1 VLSSLKSILTKLAV
15 SILLVFIL
23 GIGLASAQNTQG
35 AEADNPV
42 TDPSLEAMC
51 PISWEDFK
59 VKYALDACPS
69 RPFKEC
75 SDYFVKMKYPLY
87 PLPEEYIT
95 GKNRIR
101 YDFNCDQQFSEDEI
115 AAETKATTKQNIL
128 EDIPKEL
135 AKTDAGNRFSLYWQK
150 FGSGESKDLP
160 TDSEFLDVTDPSKGF
175 LAPNQ
180 NSSYFNDQENGPVV
194 AFILKIVSL
203 LVGFIGVAA
212 LLILVVASYYILVAN
227 GDSDQIDKGKDM
239 IGFALTGVVIAI
251 FSYAIVTFIQSVLY

>member
-1 VLSSLKSILTKLAV
+1 MLSSLKSILTKLVV

-23 GIGLASAQNTQG
+23 GIGLASAQG
-35 AEADNPV
+35 AEAGNPV
-42 TDPSLEAMC
+42 TDPTLEAMC
-51 PISWEDFK
+51 PKDIALFNK
-59 VKYALDACPS
+59 KYALDACPS

-75 SDYFVKMKYPLY
+75 SDYFVKMKYQLY

-95 GKNRIR
+95 GKSRIR

>member
-1 VLSSLKSILTKLAV
+1 MLRSLKSILTKLVV
-15 SILLVFIL
+15 SILLVFVL
-23 GIGLASAQNTQG
+23 GIGVVNAQDSEG
-35 AEADNPV
+35 SNPV
-42 TDPSLEAMC
+42 PDPALEAMC
-51 PISWEDFK
+51 PIAWEDFK

-101 YDFNCDQQFSEDEI
+101 YDFNCDQQFSAEEV
-115 AAETKATTKQNIL
+115 AAEKKATNKQNIL
-128 EDIPKEL
+128 ENIPKEL
-135 AKTDAGNRFSLYWQK
+135 AKSDPGNRFSLYWQK